1 MQSLADLG
9 EAFDSAFSFLGEN
22 GGPPVS
28 TLLQVSSE
36 MSESS
41 SSSSSDDENVML
53 RDDETG
59 DVIADVTMEGSS
71 NNKDSGKLSG
81 FSPEDAKINMMFD
94 TYTGA
99 DNDEFMHEVLED
111 YATKDKPTSANP
123 SGVVL
128 TKFNGERATRR
139 FVQTAHKIDGKNLD
153 KFMEQ
158 EFPKAWDKYDV
169 NKEGQIDSTLVPT
182 YFRSLL
188 GDFTAQFNLRE
199 EDRFLH

>member
-9 EAFDSAFSFLGEN
+9 EAFDSAFAFLGEN

-36 MSESS
+36 LSESSSS

-53 RDDETG
+53 RDDSG
-59 DVIADVTMEGSS
+59 DVTMEGSS
-71 NNKDSGKLSG
+71 NAKDSGKLSG
-81 FSPEDAKINMMFD
+81 FSPDDSKINMLFD

-111 YATKDKPTSANP
+111 YATKDKPTAANP

-139 FVQTAHKIDGKNLD
+139 FVQTAHKLDGARLD

-182 YFRSLL
+182 YFRYLL